1 MNRPAKAKDKIL
13 AAARKIVETKGAGHL
28 TFDELSTES
37 GVTRG
42 GITYHFPTKELLLRG
57 LIEADLQDW
66 EDDAELLAGQCQCPR
81 QAEMLGQI
89 RCQMGQQDEG
99 HKRFVSGMMSAA
111 MVDPSLLEPV
121 RAFQQRKF
129 QSWQWNDQDL
139 FAYLLLLAAEGAFWQ
154 DFFSTNVMP
163 TEARERLFAWIEH
176 LAQNPELWPLPG
188 QSSAALA
195 AHESLART
203 TGCPMASAAPADPNA
218 SG

>member
-66 EDDAELLAGQCQCPR
+66 EDDAEMLAGHCSCPR

-89 RCQMGQQDEG
+89 RCQMGQQDED
-99 HKRFVSGMMSAA
+99 HKRFVTGMMSAA
-111 MVDPSLLEPV
+111 MVDPGLLEPV
-121 RAFQQRKF
+121 RAYHHRKF
-129 QSWQWNDQDL
+129 ASWEWHDQDL
-139 FAYLLLLAAEGAFWQ
+139 FAYLLLLAAEGTFWQ
-154 DFFSTNVMP
+154 DFFNTNAMP
-163 TEARERLFAWIEH
+163 GPARERLFAWVEH
-176 LAQNPELWPLPG
+176 LAQHPELWPLPPAG
-188 QSSAALA
+188 FAVADSHDPSAATA
-195 AHESLART
+195 AAVSARAPTDSST
-203 TGCPMASAAPADPNA
+203 T